1 MKEDVLYVYTD
12 ASLSSEQNT
21 DTGVIAFSVWDCD
34 DRCLDRYAMVYDGY
48 NDSNSYELI
57 AIREALA
64 YVSVNYPG
72 KLIRLITDSDSAMWF
87 IKNSSLTKEPYRSLA
102 DEINSFGLLKRI
114 SCIKSHT
121 KCRKKHY
128 QRNADVDL
136 LAWNIRQK
144 EFPVKMIV
152 ECSQEMEIPRNI
164 RELEDDTELLKPID
178 ARKLVKRVYVEKQKC
193 ETKEHRTSVQIKTDI
208 KPGMSAL
215 EKFNERFSR
224 FRK

>member
-12 ASLSSEQNT
+12 ASCDSRPDT
-21 DTGVIAFSVWDCD
+21 DTGVIAFSVWDSNDC
-34 DRCLDRYAMVYDGY
+34 CLGRYAMVYDGY
-48 NDSNSYELI
+48 CDSTSYELI
-57 AIREALA
+57 AIREALSHI
-64 YVSVNYPG
+64 SVNYPR
-72 KLIRLITDSDSAMWF
+72 KQVRLITDSDSAMRF
-87 IKNSSLTKEPYRSLA
+87 IQNSSLTKEPYRSLA

-114 SCIKSHT
+114 NCIKSHT

-136 LAWNIRQK
+136 LAWNTRQK
-144 EFPVKMIV
+144 EFPVKTLV
-152 ECSQEMEIPRNI
+152 ECDNEMEIPRNI
-164 RELEDDTELLKPID
+164 RDLEDDTELLKPVD

-193 ETKEHRTSVQIKTDI
+193 ENKESRTLVQIKTDI
-208 KPGMSAL
+208 RPGMSAL

>member
-12 ASLSSEQNT
+12 ASLSSGKDT
-21 DTGVIAFSVWDCD
+21 DTGVIAFSVWDSNDC
-34 DRCLDRYAMVYDGY
+34 CLGRYAMVVDGY
-48 NDSNSYELI
+48 SDSTGYELV

-72 KLIRLITDSDSAMWF
+72 KQVILITDSDSAMWF
-87 IKNSSLTKEPYRSLA
+87 IKNSGLTKEPYRSLA
-102 DEINSFGLLKRI
+102 DEINSFGILKRI

-121 KCRKKHY
+121 NCRKKHY
-128 QRNADVDL
+128 QRNMDVDS
-136 LAWNIRQK
+136 LAWNTRQK
-144 EFPVKMIV
+144 EFPVKTLV
-152 ECSQEMEIPRNI
+152 ECGTEIEIPRNI
-164 RELEDDTELLKPID
+164 RDLEDDTELLKPID

-193 ETKEHRTSVQIKTDI
+193 ETKESRPPVQIKTNI
-208 KPGMSAL
+208 RPEMSAL